1 MLEEGRLAAPRSL
14 WGEVLRRH
22 LTDLRLVVDREVQDK
37 KAAMEGEQ
45 DLGSRFN
52 EPRLNQKVRA
62 KAHEGEEEQDLF
74 VCHDKDGPLAF
85 ECTVCGIT
93 VSGMKTME
101 SHMNGKKHLA
111 KLANYTVV
119 EGSLHHSDPLTA
131 AASLVP
137 SQGLL
142 SRLLPLRPPALTL
155 AGSEFLAEV
164 LQGRAEPE
172 YHCLLCNSVSSV
184 REVVPH
190 LLTAAHQLAYLA
202 QAQPHVYLQFAAQSS
217 PELWGQE
224 TFSSLDTQVCSCRLH
239 TTLTPCAGDPAEAE
253 VQGAHRGGQP
263 PRVPGRQG

>member
-1 MLEEGRLAAPRSL
+1 MPGPPAPPPSLPLAAPGTVLEEGRLAAPRSL

-22 LTDLRLVVDREVQDK
+22 LTDLRLAVDREVQDK
-37 KAAMEGEQ
+37 KAAMEGEL

-62 KAHEGEEEQDLF
+62 RAHEGEGEQNLF
-74 VCHDKDGPLAF
+74 ICHDKDGSLAF

-93 VSGMKTME
+93 VSGIKTME

-111 KLANYTVV
+111 KLADYTVV
-119 EGSLHHSDPLTA
+119 EGSLHHSDPLTSA
-131 AASLVP
+131 AGLVP

-142 SRLLPLRPPALTL
+142 SRLLPLRPPSLSL

-184 REVVPH
+184 REVLPH
-190 LLTAAHQLAYLA
+190 LLLASHQLAYLA
-202 QAQPHVYLQFAAQSS
+202 QTQPNLYLQFAAQSS

-224 TFSSLDTQVCSCRLH
+224 TFSSLDTQVSSCRLH
-239 TTLTPCAGDPAEAE
+239 LTP
-253 VQGAHRGGQP
+253 
-263 PRVPGRQG
+263 